1 MSGKPQS
8 YRSRVLRVVNASP
21 DWLRA
26 DEIAKR
32 TSLTYLQTIFALN
45 ALYNFELVAR
55 KGSKRASRW
64 GSLVLIEHNQ
74 GAEAAKT
81 LEDIFRGFVTNNS

>member
-32 TSLTYLQTIFALN
+32 TSLTYHQTIYALN
-45 ALYNFELVAR
+45 ALYNFDLVAR
-55 KGSKRASRW
+55 LGSKRGSRW
-64 GSLVLIEHNQ
+64 GSLVLIEHNP

-81 LEDIFRGFVTNNS
+81 LEEIFRGFATNHS